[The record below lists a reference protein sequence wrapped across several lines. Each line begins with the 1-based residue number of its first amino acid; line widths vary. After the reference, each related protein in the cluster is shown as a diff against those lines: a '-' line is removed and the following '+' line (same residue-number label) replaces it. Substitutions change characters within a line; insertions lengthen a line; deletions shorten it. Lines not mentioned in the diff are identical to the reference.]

1 MEFKEKLQELR
12 KKKGLTQ
19 EELAAHLYVSRAA
32 ISKWESGR
40 GYPNL
45 DSLKAMAEF
54 FSISIDE
61 LLSGGEVVSV
71 AEEEN
76 KQTKTRISC
85 WIFALLD
92 CSVFLFFIL
101 PIFGQKSTDGVYT
114 VSLLS
119 MTIAPYLKAVYLIAV
134 GAILLWG
141 VLAVVL
147 HICRPTQWIL
157 LKRTV
162 SVILNLIGI
171 VLFIISPQPYAALL
185 LLVILGIKL
194 MIR

>member
-54 FSISIDE
+54 FSITIDE
-61 LLSGGEVVSV
+61 LLSGEEVVSI

-76 KQTKTRISC
+76 KQTKALISER
-85 WIFALLD
+85 IFALLD
-92 CSVFLFFIL
+92 CSISLFLFL
-101 PIFGQKSTDGVYT
+101 PIFGQKLADKISA

-119 MTIAPYLKAVYLIAV
+119 LSITPYLKVTYFVAV
-134 GAILLWG
+134 GAMILWG
-141 VLAVVL
+141 IVTIVL

-185 LLVILGIKL
+185 LLVILGIKM

>member
-12 KKKGLTQ
+12 KEKGLTQ

-61 LLSGGEVVSV
+61 LLSGGEVVSI

-101 PIFGQKSTDGVYT
+101 PIFGRKSTNEIST

-119 MTIAPYLKAVYLIAV
+119 LSSAPYLKAAYVAAV
-134 GAILLWG
+134 GAMILWG
-141 VLAVVL
+141 IVSIVL
-147 HICRPTQWIL
+147 HFCRPTKWIP

-185 LLVILGIKL
+185 LLVILGIKM

>member
-12 KKKGLTQ
+12 KEKGLTQ

-85 WIFALLD
+85 WTFALLD

-101 PIFGQKSTDGVYT
+101 PIFGQKSTNGVYT

-119 MTIAPYLKAVYLIAV
+119 MTIAPYLKAVYLAAV

-141 VLAVVL
+141 VLAVVV

-185 LLVILGIKL
+185 LLVILGIKM